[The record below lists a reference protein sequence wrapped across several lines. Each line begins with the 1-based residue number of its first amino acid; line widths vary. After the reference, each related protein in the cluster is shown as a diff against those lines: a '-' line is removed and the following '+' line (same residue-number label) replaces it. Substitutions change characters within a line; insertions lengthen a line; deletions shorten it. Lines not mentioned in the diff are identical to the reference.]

1 MDLLQL
7 LLGSMT
13 NQSSVGSVSGKTGLS
28 DKQVK
33 KLMALAI
40 PLLIKYMTKNA
51 SSGNGAQSLLGAL
64 AQHTSQ
70 KDMADQLGDADEE
83 DGGKIISHIL
93 GSNQSQV
100 TQDLSAQTG
109 LDSSQISQVLAIMAP
124 ALMSGV
130 SNAAST
136 TAAAGNAGSRKPGK
150 TYAGKT
156 PGDGEHR
163 SGRPS
168 YAGREDGERR
178 KPRPPYAAKAGGD
191 GEHRKPSR
199 PYAGKSSGDSE
210 RRSSRPPFAGKP
222 AAEGEN
228 RNPGKPYAGKRPAGT
243 NLRRPDPLRRREP
256 EVKEVHFVQQ
266 PAVVTVRPNPDHV
279 SFDRNVASGCLVI
292 GVTGGIGAGKSEV
305 LRILQ
310 EKYGAAVIRSDEVAK
325 ELMKKGG
332 PAYPFYREILGEG
345 ILGPDGEVDSSRA
358 SGLLFADPGKVR
370 RLNEAV
376 HPLVKE
382 EIKNRVEALKKS
394 GKDLIAIESALL
406 AEGGLNDL
414 TDTVWF
420 VDTPEE
426 IRIKRLQD
434 SRGYTEEHCRSVMSR
449 QRTVQQ
455 YRREADLVIHN
466 EGIPVDLE
474 DQVSSAMHQYRRRF
488 TAR

>member
-1 MDLLQL
+1 MMQNRG
-7 LLGSMT
+7 GSGRGRNRQT
-13 NQSSVGSVSGKTGLS
+13 AANGGARHAGGQEFRGNRNSRPSSGYGHGRTKDGGRYPSDRPAQNGRYDGRAGRPQRDGENSAENRKPGKTYAGKVSGDGER
-28 DKQVK
+28 
-33 KLMALAI
+33 
-40 PLLIKYMTKNA
+40 KNSRPPYA
-51 SSGNGAQSLLGAL
+51 G
-64 AQHTSQ
+64 
-70 KDMADQLGDADEE
+70 
-83 DGGKIISHIL
+83 
-93 GSNQSQV
+93 
-100 TQDLSAQTG
+100 
-109 LDSSQISQVLAIMAP
+109 
-124 ALMSGV
+124 
-130 SNAAST
+130 
-136 TAAAGNAGSRKPGK
+136 AAAGNAGSRKPGK

-256 EVKEVHFVQQ
+256 EVKEVHFVQH

-279 SFDRNVASGCLVI
+279 SFGRNVASGCLVI